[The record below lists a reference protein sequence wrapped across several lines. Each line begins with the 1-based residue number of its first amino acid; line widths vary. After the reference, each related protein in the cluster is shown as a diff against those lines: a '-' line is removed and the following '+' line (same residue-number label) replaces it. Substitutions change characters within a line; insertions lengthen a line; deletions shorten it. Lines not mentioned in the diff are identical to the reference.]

1 MPFSIK
7 LYLGAE
13 HPIIFEGWL
22 EDVFGKYLRKG
33 TAFAKAS
40 SPSEPGV
47 IRTNGPMFLS
57 SGAPLVLGSR
67 IALGEFIAA
76 GAANGEDIPYGKP
89 CCVFV
94 PNTTS

>member
-22 EDVFGKYLRKG
+22 EAVFGQYLRKG

-57 SGAPLVLGSR
+57 SGAPLVL
-67 IALGEFIAA
+67 A
-76 GAANGEDIPYGKP
+76 
-89 CCVFV
+89 
-94 PNTTS
+94 